1 MKTIGT
7 AIYEFHSLTSKSKV
21 ITHKHER
28 VSAKTLGLPESWFRD
43 AIFLDPEL
51 VIAPCRAGGMVQE
64 SEKWMSLD
72 WEYPIPGTG
81 RVDVM
86 LISSFGR
93 IGLVETKL
101 SSNPEQ
107 RREVVAQ
114 LLEYSL
120 TLQSLDPSE
129 FEGILPL
136 GVNGLTKEDF
146 DDKLVAGEFLL
157 IVAGDDL
164 DPRAVRLAEGLLGR
178 HLTSGWDLAMVDLN
192 LFRSVSN
199 SESVLIVPALRGAV
213 IADMR
218 QVVRVV
224 VEDRKGNSVTAV
236 TVERPSSTAMSGRRQ
251 DIESDTDFL
260 SELRAQYPER
270 ANTVESI
277 LTKLHDL
284 EAANPDEFEYG
295 LRSSSANLYWKT
307 NERKARIIAIN
318 RQGHLRVWLDYLI
331 KSGNENVANEVRA
344 LAGPVLGVT
353 SAEFAT
359 SAPIVVDDK
368 NVSALL
374 ALVSDIV
381 AKIQS
386 MGP

>member
-1 MKTIGT
+1 MKTIDK
-7 AIYEFHSLTSKSKV
+7 AIYEFHSLTSKSKA

-28 VSAKTLGLPESWFRD
+28 VSAEMLGLPESWFRD

-64 SEKWMSLD
+64 FEKWMPWKMEHHLS
-72 WEYPIPGTG
+72 ETG

-101 SSNPEQ
+101 SSNPEG

-129 FEGILPL
+129 FEGTLPL
-136 GVNGLTKEDF
+136 GVDGLTFEDF
-146 DDKLVAGEFLL
+146 ADKLVAGEFLL

-224 VEDRKGNSVTAV
+224 VEDRKGNTV
-236 TVERPSSTAMSGRRQ
+236 TVERPSPTAIYERRQ

-260 SELRAQYPER
+260 SELRANHPDR
-270 ANTVESI
+270 VKAVESI
-277 LTKLHDL
+277 LAKLHDL
-284 EAANPDEFEYG
+284 ETANPNEFEYG
-295 LRSSSANLYWKT
+295 LRSSTANFYWQT
-307 NERKARIIAIN
+307 SERKARIVAVN

-331 KSGNENVANEVRA
+331 KSGNENIANEIRA

-353 SAEFAT
+353 SAEFGT
-359 SAPIVVDDK
+359 SAPIVVDEN
-368 NVSALL
+368 NVSKLL
-374 ALVSDIV
+374 ALVSDIA
-381 AKIQS
+381 AKVKA
-386 MGP
+386 MGQQ

>member
-1 MKTIGT
+1 MKTIGK
-7 AIYEFHSLTSKSKV
+7 AIYEFHSLTSKSKA

-28 VSAKTLGLPESWFRD
+28 VSAKMLGLPESWFRD

-64 SEKWMSLD
+64 SEIWMPWKMEHHLS
-72 WEYPIPGTG
+72 ETG

-129 FEGILPL
+129 FEGTLPL
-136 GVNGLTKEDF
+136 GVDGLTYEDF
-146 DDKLVAGEFLL
+146 ADKLVAGEFLL

-224 VEDRKGNSVTAV
+224 VEDRKGNSVT
-236 TVERPSSTAMSGRRQ
+236 VERPSPTAISGRRQ

-260 SELRAQYPER
+260 LELRAQYPDR
-270 ANTVESI
+270 AKTVESI
-277 LTKLHDL
+277 LAKLHDL
-284 EAANPDEFEYG
+284 EAANPNEFEYG
-295 LRSSSANLYWKT
+295 LRSSSANFYWKT
-307 NERKARIIAIN
+307 REGKARIIAVN

-331 KSGNENVANEVRA
+331 KSGNEKIANEVRA

-359 SAPIVVDDK
+359 SAPIVVDDN
-368 NVSALL
+368 NVSKLL
-374 ALVSDIV
+374 ALVGDIA
-381 AKIQS
+381 AKVMA
-386 MGP
+386 MGRQ